1 MRTHGRHLY
10 FRVLLRACLLLAA
23 AAAVSCAAGSG
34 PSSGGNGP
42 PAGTAPRASV
52 RGPHGILGVDEAG
65 VGGLPIL
72 FVHGNGGN
80 RSQWAEQ
87 LAHFSPSRAAAALDL
102 SGMGDSDAG
111 DPAKISVEGFAADVE
126 AVADALGYRRYVLVG
141 HSYGGAV
148 VAACA
153 GRRPERVAGV
163 VFADC
168 AGDLHATPKE
178 QLEPMD
184 RGMRADFRRFTDKWF
199 EGILAGARPET
210 RAAVLDSLHRTPE
223 EVFLGATRALYDF
236 RLDDSLARYH
246 GPTLSISSI
255 LFENPVAIHRTRTD
269 VPVRRIEGASHWLM
283 MDRPREFDRVLEEF
297 LETVR

>member
-1 MRTHGRHLY
+1 ML
-10 FRVLLRACLLLAA
+10 FAA
-23 AAAVSCAAGSG
+23 AAAVSCASGSG
-34 PSSGGNGP
+34 PSSGRVER
-42 PAGTAPRASV
+42 APRTSV
-52 RGPHGILGVDEAG
+52 RGPHGMLRVDEAG
-65 VGGLPIL
+65 AGGLPIL

-87 LAHFSPSRAAAALDL
+87 IAHFSPSRGVAALDL
-102 SGMGDSDAG
+102 SGMGDSELAT
-111 DPAKISVEGFAADVE
+111 PVQISVEGFAADVE

-153 GRRPERVAGV
+153 GRRPDRVAAV

-178 QLEPMD
+178 HIEPLE
-184 RGMRADFRRFTDKWF
+184 RGLRTDYRRFTDKWF

-210 RAAVLDSLHRTPE
+210 HAAVLDSLHRTPE
-223 EVFLGATRALYDF
+223 EVFVGATRALYDF
-236 RLDDSLARYH
+236 RLDDSLARFH
-246 GPTLSISSI
+246 GPMLSISS
-255 LFENPVAIHRTRTD
+255 LLYGNPVAIHRTRTD

-283 MDRPREFDRVLEEF
+283 MDRPAEFDQVLEEF
-297 LETVR
+297 LKTVR